1 MTVLEDGNSIVQAKP
16 GDARVTRVGKFLR
29 RSSID
34 ELPQLLN
41 VIRGDMS
48 LVGPRPHAIAHDD
61 EFKARI
67 SNYALRHHVKPGLTG
82 AAQVAGLRGE
92 TERLS
97 QMEQR
102 VERDLWYINN
112 WSLTLDLKLMAMTCV
127 ALASLRRLL
136 APRLLMRAKRGNC
149 LRRDASDVS

>member
-1 MTVLEDGNSIVQAKP
+1 M
-16 GDARVTRVGKFLR
+16 TRVGKFLR

-41 VIRGDMS
+41 VIHGEMS

-61 EFKARI
+61 EFKTRI

-82 AAQVAGLRGE
+82 AAQVLGLRGE
-92 TERLS
+92 TQRLR

-112 WSLTLDLKLMAMTCV
+112 WSLTLDLKLMAMTFR
-127 ALASLRRLL
+127 ALLRF
-136 APRLLMRAKRGNC
+136 
-149 LRRDASDVS
+149 DAY